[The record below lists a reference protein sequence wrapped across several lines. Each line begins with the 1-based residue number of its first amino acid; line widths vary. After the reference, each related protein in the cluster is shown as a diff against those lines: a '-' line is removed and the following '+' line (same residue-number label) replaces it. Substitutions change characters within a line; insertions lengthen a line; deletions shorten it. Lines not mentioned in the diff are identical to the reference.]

1 MCLST
6 SQFLQNNTCVEIK
19 MSSLWVEIKKR
30 KSSMCIIPSYDILK
44 AYRYHIHTSC
54 LSLPVCSVW
63 IRFSIILWTV
73 EVFIIKATIFQNMIK
88 HKWKKNDTIWI
99 LDIVTKIFIFLY
111 FEYLSSSKSQIY
123 RTSGVLSSNKVASY
137 CKLSSNNLVLS
148 SDKVASYCK
157 FYHKKKHLASML
169 SLLTNIIFFPYL
181 PQYSETSLVVE
192 LRYQCPRFL
201 CLHRM
206 IRGRYNLHWIS

>member
-1 MCLST
+1 MCRN
-6 SQFLQNNTCVEIK
+6 QNVIVELKSRKGKAPCV
-19 MSSLWVEIKKR
+19 SFR
-30 KSSMCIIPSYDILK
+30 HDILK

-73 EVFIIKATIFQNMIK
+73 EVFIMKATIFQNMIK

-111 FEYLSSSKSQIY
+111 FESLSSSKSQIY
-123 RTSGVLSSNKVASY
+123 MTSGVLSSNKVASY

-157 FYHKKKHLASML
+157 FYHK
-169 SLLTNIIFFPYL
+169 
-181 PQYSETSLVVE
+181 
-192 LRYQCPRFL
+192 
-201 CLHRM
+201 
-206 IRGRYNLHWIS
+206 